1 MKNLLLTL
9 VISFISLSAMAQ
21 VAEQVKIAEI
31 MVKEDG
37 VSYDLTEVVFNLPDT
52 KTLTIGTYPD
62 TKPREVV
69 IETSA
74 TDVRLEYISSKILEG
89 TYHRIVYRVNG
100 ISDVKYLV
108 IHKRLSRNGIDR
120 VIFFNKEDYED
131 TAPSYTRTLDFKNAP
146 FGIIENTSGTI
157 NVWAYYGNVKKIKT
171 EFTLKSKNGSEIKG
185 TKL

>member
-37 VSYDLTEVVFNLPDT
+37 LTEVVFNLPDT

-62 TKPREVV
+62 TKPKEVV
-69 IETSA
+69 VETSA
-74 TDVRLEYISSKILEG
+74 TDVRLEYISRTPQNG
-89 TYHRIVYRVNG
+89 FVHHRIVYRVDG

-108 IHKRLSRNGIDR
+108 IHKSLSKNSIDK

-131 TAPSYTRTLDFKNAP
+131 TAPSYTRTFDFRSVP
-146 FGIIENTSGTI
+146 FGVIEYTSETSNT
-157 NVWAYYGNVKKIKT
+157 WLYKGNAKKIKT